1 MQCQGSSMFPKT
13 PPTDYQNIVFQ
24 EIGQPLKAVQY
35 NNQLQIAEK
44 AVQHNQ
50 EIQIIV
56 VVVVAVEDTVA
67 AVVDAVVVQ
76 AVFAAV
82 DVESSLVAGGMSSL
96 QNHQSVAY

>member
-1 MQCQGSSMFPKT
+1 MQCQGRSMFPKT
-13 PPTDYQNIVFQ
+13 SPTGYQNIVFQ

-50 EIQIIV
+50 EIQNI
-56 VVVVAVEDTVA
+56 VVVAVEDTVV

-76 AVFAAV
+76 AVFVAV

>member
-1 MQCQGSSMFPKT
+1 MQCQGRSMFPKT
-13 PPTDYQNIVFQ
+13 SPTGYQNIVFQ

-67 AVVDAVVVQ
+67 GEVDAVVVQ
-76 AVFAAV
+76 AVFVAV

>member
-1 MQCQGSSMFPKT
+1 MFEQIHVPKT
-13 PPTDYQNIVFQ
+13 SQYRALNMVFQ

-44 AVQHNQ
+44 AVQHNY

>member
-13 PPTDYQNIVFQ
+13 TPTGYQNIVFQ

-35 NNQLQIAEK
+35 NNKLQIAEK

-56 VVVVAVEDTVA
+56 VVAVEDTVV

-76 AVFAAV
+76 AVFVAV
-82 DVESSLVAGGMSSL
+82 DVEKVE
-96 QNHQSVAY
+96 

>member
-13 PPTDYQNIVFQ
+13 SPTDYQNIVFQ

-50 EIQIIV
+50 EIQNI
-56 VVVVAVEDTVA
+56 VVVAVEDTVV
-67 AVVDAVVVQ
+67 AVVYAVVVQ